1 MTDRRKNRKRG
12 LLLVLAF
19 FCTGSVLLACNG
31 NIQEGSEVSP
41 SPETGL
47 SGSLSMSPEQDST
60 PAVTPAKETVTE
72 VLDAATPPAVT
83 PTSAAVAD
91 INKYALVKYP
101 TLYADIPD
109 PDIIR
114 AGDNYY
120 MTSTTMNLCPGVP
133 IMKSKDLVHWQIVN
147 YVYDIIEDDDYGRM
161 ENGKDMY
168 SRGSWAA
175 SLRYDETSGLYYVGF
190 NSNNHGFYI
199 YTTADIENGTWKK
212 YKMNGFLH
220 DPGLLFDDGNLY
232 GISASGGT
240 CRIQQLR
247 LNEENRTVEAV
258 GGARPIFT
266 ASGWSLWEG
275 AHAYKIG
282 DYYYVCIIASPS
294 NKWMRTQLCY
304 RSKNLLSGTWE
315 EKIIYEGGSGNNGAG
330 LAQGGL
336 IQTQYGDWYGFLFQ
350 DRGSVG
356 RVPSI
361 VAVDW
366 QENWPMMGTYAMN
379 GKFLPN
385 QSDMP
390 MRIQLPD
397 SEEENYFVDDDT
409 FDYEAGEKLKLVWQ
423 WNHNPAEEY
432 WSVTERPGYLR
443 LTTDRVVGNLYEA
456 HNSLTQRTVGP
467 KCDTE
472 TKISIAGLTNG
483 DYAGIS
489 AVSEHYGMIGVYC
502 DEKGDK
508 YIYQANSQFKTAF
521 EALNAKTEEPLPED
535 AEVCLKIS
543 YDLSG
548 NRATFSYSMD
558 GENWVEFGNQ
568 MQLGFS
574 TSTTFMGTRSF
585 LFCYATK
592 EAGGYAEFDYYKI
605 NQ

>member
-1 MTDRRKNRKRG
+1 MKDKRKSIKG
-12 LLLVLAF
+12 ALIVAVSAF
-19 FCTGSVLLACNG
+19 CIGSFLPSCNG
-31 NIQEGSEVSP
+31 NKKEGNGPSP
-41 SPETGL
+41 SVEPGT
-47 SGSLSMSPEQDST
+47 SGPLSMSPEQDIT
-60 PAVTPAKETVTE
+60 PAVTPAEETITE
-72 VLDAATPPAVT
+72 VPAATITPAAP
-83 PTSAAVAD
+83 PTSAAAAD
-91 INKYALVKYP
+91 IKKYALVKYP

-114 AGDNYY
+114 VGENYY

-147 YVYDIIEDDDYGRM
+147 YVYDILENDDYGRL

-175 SLRYDETSGLYYVGF
+175 SLRFDEASGLYYVGF

-199 YTTADIENGTWKK
+199 YTTDDIENGTWKK

-220 DPGLLFDDGNLY
+220 DPGLLFDNGKLY

-247 LNEENRTVEAV
+247 LNEEKSAVETV
-258 GGARPIFT
+258 GGSKTIFT
-266 ASGWSLWEG
+266 ADGWSLWEG

-282 DYYYVCIIASPS
+282 DYYYVCIIASPTY
-294 NKWMRTQLCY
+294 KWMRTQLCY
-304 RSKNLLSGTWE
+304 RSKDLLSGTWE

-336 IQTQYGDWYGFLFQ
+336 VQTQYGDWYGFLFQ

-361 VAVDW
+361 VAVEW
-366 QENWPMMGTYAMN
+366 QEDWPMMGTYAMN

-385 QSDMP
+385 QADMA
-390 MRIQLPD
+390 MRIHLPD
-397 SEEENYFVDDDT
+397 SGEENYFVDNDS
-409 FDYEAGEKLKLVWQ
+409 FDYVEGEPLKLVWQ
-423 WNHNPAEEY
+423 WNHNPVDEY
-432 WSVTERPGYLR
+432 WSVTKRPGYLR
-443 LTTDRVVGNLYEA
+443 LTTDRVVSNLYEA

-467 KCDTE
+467 KCETE
-472 TKISIAGLTNG
+472 TKISIAGLKSG

-508 YIYQANSQFKTAF
+508 YIYQADSQFMTAF
-521 EALNAKTEEPLPED
+521 ESFHAKTEEPLTED

-592 EAGGYAEFDYYKI
+592 EAGGYAEFDYYKVR
-605 NQ
+605 